1 MNDGIWARERERE
14 SKLHYHKELR
24 RQFSIVVKEMDLGV
38 KLVRLVT
45 PTMTL
50 TSWLTL
56 RTFKNVILFIY
67 EMGIIMIILHR
78 VVVKIKEENT
88 SHRVN

>member
-1 MNDGIWARERERE
+1 MMAFGLEREKE
-14 SKLHYHKELR
+14 SKLHYRKELR

-56 RTFKNVILFIY
+56 RKFKNVILFIC
-67 EMGIIMIILHR
+67 EMGIMIIILHR

>member
-1 MNDGIWARERERE
+1 MMAFGLERERE
-14 SKLHYHKELR
+14 SKLYYHKELR

-56 RTFKNVILFIY
+56 RKFKNVILFIY

>member
-14 SKLHYHKELR
+14 LHYHKELR

-38 KLVRLVT
+38 KLVRLVI
-45 PTMTL
+45 PTMTF
-50 TSWLTL
+50 TSWFTM
-56 RTFKNVILFIY
+56 RKFKNVILCIC
-67 EMGIIMIILHR
+67 EMGIIIILYR
-78 VVVKIKEENT
+78 VVVKIKNENT

>member
-1 MNDGIWARERERE
+1 MNDGIWARERE

-38 KLVRLVT
+38 KLVRLVI
-45 PTMTL
+45 PTMTF
-50 TSWLTL
+50 TSWLTMKE
-56 RTFKNVILFIY
+56 FKNVILCIC
-67 EMGIIMIILHR
+67 EMGIIIIILHR
-78 VVVKIKEENT
+78 VVVKIKNENT